1 MQIYFYNFTAR
12 GLMHTY
18 SAQGAPLIIEI
29 INNIIINNNLTQI
42 TAF

>member
-1 MQIYFYNFTAR
+1 MKIYFYNFTAR

-29 INNIIINNNLTQI
+29 INNIINNNNLTQI